1 MARGRVQTLA
11 DVAAAGGVGHGKGQ
25 GVAWAVVAVDD
36 DVWWS
41 SVLEEWKQTS
51 GMITYVGSH
60 L

>member
-1 MARGRVQTLA
+1 MARGRAQTLA
-11 DVAAAGGVGHGKGQ
+11 DVAAAGGVEHDKGR
-25 GVAWAVVAVDD
+25 GFAWAVVAVND

-41 SVLEEWKQTS
+41 SFLEEWKQTS